1 MERAFEAAGLDW
13 LVHFERDC
21 MEELGRDRGVFYMTI
36 GTIFIVALVVVLSG
50 LVIIAHGATQNYR
63 IEIFGLIMGSTSLGL
78 ACVGLGCLCLFL
90 LYRNAMP
97 KIRAILSAPVN
108 RAGD

>member
-1 MERAFEAAGLDW
+1 
-13 LVHFERDC
+13 V
-21 MEELGRDRGVFYMTI
+21 EELGRDRGVFYMTI
-36 GTIFIVALVVVLSG
+36 GTIFIVALVMVLSG

-63 IEIFGLIMGSTSLGL
+63 IDVFGLIMGSTSLGL